1 MSESKKLL
9 IGFGVVGLICIC
21 VACLAF
27 FGFRQFGKSVE
38 KAANGDPAS
47 LEKMQEKIAGF
58 DVPPGYKSMVMSLVL
73 YDVVSLTPDTARGS
87 TSIILMQYNSL
98 SFASEEQIKQQLQ
111 EMAEQQSGQAGAS
124 MKLVDSYETVI
135 RGETVAVNVSEGD
148 YQGIAIRQLTTIFK
162 GNNGP
167 TILLI
172 QSAADYWDEQ
182 LVTDFIASIR

>member
-1 MSESKKLL
+1 
-9 IGFGVVGLICIC
+9 
-21 VACLAF
+21 
-27 FGFRQFGKSVE
+27 
-38 KAANGDPAS
+38 
-47 LEKMQEKIAGF
+47 
-58 DVPPGYKSMVMSLVL
+58 
-73 YDVVSLTPDTARGS
+73 
-87 TSIILMQYNSL
+87 
-98 SFASEEQIKQQLQ
+98 
-111 EMAEQQSGQAGAS
+111 